1 MILNES
7 SVKNSELIS
16 TFKLLLNEQRF
27 GSQVELVQ
35 ALSIHGFKITQ
46 TRVSRLLIK
55 LGAIKIR
62 NHKNNFIYKLPSEQ
76 NVPRVKQAIDSV
88 VLAIKHN
95 NAQIIIKTIVGGG
108 RLITKIIETMDE
120 TTGVLAC
127 IGSDNTILVIP
138 ADVAKVEQV
147 YGNVLKYLNIGCSLT
162 PIEEDKYWTNV

>member
-1 MILNES
+1 MILNAS
-7 SVKNSELIS
+7 STANAQLIS
-16 TFKLLLNEQRF
+16 TFKHLLNEQRF
-27 GSQVELVQ
+27 GSQIELVA
-35 ALSIHGFKITQ
+35 ALSTRGFTITQ

-62 NHKNNFIYKLPSEQ
+62 NNKNDFIYKLPNEQ

-88 VLAIKHN
+88 VLDIKHN

-138 ADVAKVEQV
+138 ADVANVELV
-147 YGNVLKYLNIGCSLT
+147 YVNVLSYLNIQYS
-162 PIEEDKYWTNV
+162 

>member
-1 MILNES
+1 MILNTS
-7 SVKNSELIS
+7 LAKKTELIS
-16 TFKLLLNEQRF
+16 TFILLLNEQRL
-27 GSQVELVQ
+27 GSQIELVE
-35 ALSIHGFKITQ
+35 ALSLHGFKITQ

-62 NHKNNFIYKLPSEQ
+62 DHNHNFIYKLPSEH
-76 NVPRVKQAIDSV
+76 NVPRIKQAIDTV

-108 RLITKIIETMDE
+108 RLITKIIESMDE

-147 YGNVLKYLNIGCSLT
+147 YGHVLRYLNISCS
-162 PIEEDKYWTNV
+162 

>member
-1 MILNES
+1 MMLNGS
-7 SVKNSELIS
+7 MTTNPELIS
-16 TFKLLLNEQRF
+16 ICKHLLNEQRF
-27 GSQVELVQ
+27 GSQIEFVQ
-35 ALSIHGFKITQ
+35 ALSLHGFNITQ
-46 TRVSRLLIK
+46 TRVSRLLNK

-120 TTGVLAC
+120 TNGVLAC

-138 ADVAKVEQV
+138 EDVSKVELV
-147 YGNVLKYLNIGCSLT
+147 YDNVLNYLNIGCSLAPT
-162 PIEEDKYWTNV
+162 EDDKYWTNV